1 MNAAAGATQINVTAN
16 VNLPVTGSSALS
28 GLMVGGLSSG
38 SRTHA
43 LNTSAIPTGGS
54 KTNNSSVV
62 SHSASLS
69 RVSQRTA
76 NAAIGGTNTQNIN
89 LNGLNLVL
97 NGAAA
102 ATTS

>member
-1 MNAAAGATQINVTAN
+1 MNVNATTVPINLAAN

-76 NAAIGGTNTQNIN
+76 NAAIGGSNPQQIN

>member
-1 MNAAAGATQINVTAN
+1 M
-16 VNLPVTGSSALS
+16 PVTGSSALS
-28 GLMVGGLSSG
+28 GLLVGGLSSG

-43 LNTSAIPTGGS
+43 LNTSAIPAGGA

-76 NAAIGGTNTQNIN
+76 NAAIGGAQNIN

-102 ATTS
+102 TTTS

>member
-1 MNAAAGATQINVTAN
+1 MT
-16 VNLPVTGSSALS
+16 VNNMPVTGSALG
-28 GLMVGGLSSG
+28 GLLVGGLSSG

-43 LNTSAIPTGGS
+43 LNTSAIPPGGA

-76 NAAIGGTNTQNIN
+76 NAAIGGGAQNIN

-97 NGAAA
+97 NGASA